1 MIWKLENCEWTLRT
15 VNLLSRIFHFH
26 IQGMVV
32 GKVDKFCHLWP
43 MYLLNSTISPYFCIY
58 MYEMHFLIALDNFI
72 LTRASIWHK
81 CRVNWSKIK
90 QKRQDF
96 YSSFNIAI
104 KRRTKQNA
112 ATEGVSLGI
121 LEVVS
126 MRCAHSRLRWGR
138 KEQKP
143 LYVKISLWKGRI
155 LASKGRQSKTQQ
167 L

>member
-43 MYLLNSTISPYFCIY
+43 MCLLNSTISPCFCIY

-112 ATEGVSLGI
+112 ATEGVSLDI

-126 MRCAHSRLRWGR
+126 MRCAHSRLRWGW
-138 KEQKP
+138 KEKKT

-155 LASKGRQSKTQQ
+155 LASKGTQSKT
-167 L
+167 